1 MKRSVWLGREASP
14 GKVGKINSRGF
25 EMTKVVIKEGSI
37 KVYKDGHYIMSI
49 FHDEESEVLD
59 TPNYSFI
66 SLGGF
71 SRVYP
76 DEIVDEREAVK

>member
-1 MKRSVWLGREASP
+1 
-14 GKVGKINSRGF
+14 
-25 EMTKVVIKEGSI
+25 MTKVVIKEGSI
-37 KVYKDGHYIMSI
+37 EVYNDGHYITSI

>member
-1 MKRSVWLGREASP
+1 
-14 GKVGKINSRGF
+14 
-25 EMTKVVIKEGSI
+25 MTKVVIKEGSI
-37 KVYKDGHYIMSI
+37 RVYQDERYILSI
-49 FHDEESEVLD
+49 FHDEESEVFD

-76 DEIVDEREAVK
+76 DEIVDERKQEVK

>member
-1 MKRSVWLGREASP
+1 MIKMLIHEDSVE
-14 GKVGKINSRGF
+14 
-25 EMTKVVIKEGSI
+25 
-37 KVYKDGHYIMSI
+37 VYQDGHYILSI
-49 FHDEESEVLD
+49 FHDKESEVLD

>member
-1 MKRSVWLGREASP
+1 
-14 GKVGKINSRGF
+14 
-25 EMTKVVIKEGSI
+25 MTKVVIKEGSI
-37 KVYKDGHYIMSI
+37 KVYQDGHYILSI
-49 FHDEESEVLD
+49 FHDEGSEVMK

-76 DEIVDEREAVK
+76 DEIVDERKQEVK

>member
-1 MKRSVWLGREASP
+1 MIKMLIHEDSVE
-14 GKVGKINSRGF
+14 
-25 EMTKVVIKEGSI
+25 
-37 KVYKDGHYIMSI
+37 VYQDGHYILSI
-49 FHDEESEVLD
+49 FHDEGSEVMK

-76 DEIVDEREAVK
+76 DEIVDERKQEVK

>member
-1 MKRSVWLGREASP
+1 
-14 GKVGKINSRGF
+14 
-25 EMTKVVIKEGSI
+25 MTKVVIKEGNI
-37 KVYKDGHYIMSI
+37 AVYKDGHYITSI
-49 FHDEESEVLD
+49 FHDEGSEVLD

-76 DEIVDEREAVK
+76 DEIVDEREKEVNHE

>member
-1 MKRSVWLGREASP
+1 MV
-14 GKVGKINSRGF
+14 KIL
-25 EMTKVVIKEGSI
+25 IKEGSVE
-37 KVYKDGHYIMSI
+37 VYQDGHYILSI

-71 SRVYP
+71 CRVYP
-76 DEIVDEREAVK
+76 DEIEREAVK

>member
-1 MKRSVWLGREASP
+1 
-14 GKVGKINSRGF
+14 
-25 EMTKVVIKEGSI
+25 MTKVVIREGNVEI
-37 KVYKDGHYIMSI
+37 YKDGHYITSI
-49 FHDEESEVLD
+49 FHDEGSEVLD

-76 DEIVDEREAVK
+76 DEIVDERKQAVK

>member
-1 MKRSVWLGREASP
+1 
-14 GKVGKINSRGF
+14 
-25 EMTKVVIKEGSI
+25 MTKIVIKEGSI
-37 KVYKDGHYIMSI
+37 QVY
-49 FHDEESEVLD
+49 EESEVLD

>member
-1 MKRSVWLGREASP
+1 
-14 GKVGKINSRGF
+14 
-25 EMTKVVIKEGSI
+25 MTKVIIKEGSI
-37 KVYKDGHYIMSI
+37 AVYNDGHYITSI
-49 FHDEESEVLD
+49 FHDEGSEVMK

-76 DEIVDEREAVK
+76 DEIVDERKQEVK

>member
-1 MKRSVWLGREASP
+1 
-14 GKVGKINSRGF
+14 
-25 EMTKVVIKEGSI
+25 MTKVVIKEGSI
-37 KVYKDGHYIMSI
+37 AVYKDGHYITSI

-76 DEIVDEREAVK
+76 DEIVDERKQEVK

>member
-1 MKRSVWLGREASP
+1 MVKMLIHEDRVEIYRDERYVA
-14 GKVGKINSRGF
+14 
-25 EMTKVVIKEGSI
+25 
-37 KVYKDGHYIMSI
+37 SI
-49 FHDEESEVLD
+49 FPDEEIEVLD

-76 DEIVDEREAVK
+76 DEIVDERKQAVK

>member
-1 MKRSVWLGREASP
+1 
-14 GKVGKINSRGF
+14 
-25 EMTKVVIKEGSI
+25 MTKVVIKEGSI
-37 KVYKDGHYIMSI
+37 KVYQDERYILSI
-49 FHDEESEVLD
+49 FHDKESEVLD
-59 TPNYSFI
+59 TPNYAFI

>member
-1 MKRSVWLGREASP
+1 
-14 GKVGKINSRGF
+14 
-25 EMTKVVIKEGSI
+25 MTKVVIREGSI
-37 KVYKDGHYIMSI
+37 QIWKGGHYVTSI
-49 FHDEESEVLD
+49 FYDEESKVRD

-71 SRVYP
+71 CRVYP

>member
-1 MKRSVWLGREASP
+1 MV
-14 GKVGKINSRGF
+14 KIL
-25 EMTKVVIKEGSI
+25 IKEGSVE
-37 KVYKDGHYIMSI
+37 VYQDGHYILSI
-49 FHDEESEVLD
+49 FHDEGSEVLD

-76 DEIVDEREAVK
+76 DEIVDERKQEVK

>member
-1 MKRSVWLGREASP
+1 MVKMLIHEDSVE
-14 GKVGKINSRGF
+14 I
-25 EMTKVVIKEGSI
+25 
-37 KVYKDGHYIMSI
+37 YKNERYVASI
-49 FHDEESEVLD
+49 FPDEGIEVLD

-71 SRVYP
+71 SRIYP

>member
-1 MKRSVWLGREASP
+1 
-14 GKVGKINSRGF
+14 
-25 EMTKVVIKEGSI
+25 MTKVVIKEGSI
-37 KVYKDGHYIMSI
+37 EVYNDGHYITSI
-49 FHDEESEVLD
+49 FHDEGSEVLD

-76 DEIVDEREAVK
+76 DEIVDERKQEVK

>member
-1 MKRSVWLGREASP
+1 MV
-14 GKVGKINSRGF
+14 KIL
-25 EMTKVVIKEGSI
+25 IKEGSVEI
-37 KVYKDGHYIMSI
+37 YKNERYVASI
-49 FHDEESEVLD
+49 FPDEGIEVLD

-76 DEIVDEREAVK
+76 DEIVDERKQAVK

>member
-1 MKRSVWLGREASP
+1 
-14 GKVGKINSRGF
+14 
-25 EMTKVVIKEGSI
+25 MTKVVIREGSI
-37 KVYKDGHYIMSI
+37 QIWRGGHYVMSI

-71 SRVYP
+71 CRVYP

>member
-25 EMTKVVIKEGSI
+25 EMTKVVIKEDSVVI
-37 KVYKDGHYIMSI
+37 YKDGRYITCI
-49 FHDEESEVLD
+49 FHDGESEVLD
-59 TPNYSFI
+59 TPNYAFI

>member
-1 MKRSVWLGREASP
+1 MV
-14 GKVGKINSRGF
+14 KIL
-25 EMTKVVIKEGSI
+25 IKEGSVE
-37 KVYKDGHYIMSI
+37 VYQDGHYILSI

-59 TPNYSFI
+59 TPRFSYI

-76 DEIVDEREAVK
+76 DEIVDERKQEVK